1 MLGGMGES
9 TMVSAEITFGL
20 ILFGCLMGAAVLG
33 MYLSRVLPEHY
44 LGADTKDA
52 VKLAMGLVAT
62 MSALVLG
69 LLVTSVKGAY
79 DSRRGE
85 VIQMAAKVAFIDR
98 VLRAYGPE
106 ADEVRSQFREMVEES
121 TRRLWPRVNDI
132 PGQFRPNGPN
142 GHGYYSVFITEQLQR
157 LAPRDD
163 AQRSLKAQATT
174 LVMEFGQLRSMLSA
188 QSVASISRPMLI
200 VVICWLMLIF
210 LSFSLL
216 APPNPTATVALMASA
231 LSVAGAIFLILEMD
245 LPFEGMIRISSEPM
259 LRAISDLTK

>member
-1 MLGGMGES
+1 M
-9 TMVSAEITFGL
+9 SAEITFGL
-20 ILFGCLMGAAVLG
+20 ILFGCLMGAVALG
-33 MYLSRVLPEHY
+33 IYLRRVLPEHY
-44 LGADTKDA
+44 LSADTKDA

-79 DSRRGE
+79 DTRKGE

-98 VLRAYGPE
+98 VLKAYGPE
-106 ADEVRSQFREMVEES
+106 ADEVRRQFREVVEED
-121 TRRLWPRVNDI
+121 TGRLWPRVDDI
-132 PGQFRPNGPN
+132 PAQFRPNGE
-142 GHGYYSVFITEQLQR
+142 GGDSVFIADQLQR
-157 LAPRDD
+157 LVPRDD
-163 AQRSLKAQATT
+163 TQRSLKAQATN
-174 LVMEFGQLRSMLSA
+174 LVMEFGQLRSMLTA

-200 VVICWLMLIF
+200 VVICWFMLIF

-216 APPNPTATVALMASA
+216 APSNPTATVALIAST

-259 LRAISDLTK
+259 LRVISHLAK

>member
-1 MLGGMGES
+1 MLGGAGES
-9 TMVSAEITFGL
+9 TTVTAEITFGL
-20 ILFGCLMGAAVLG
+20 IFFGCLMGAGALG
-33 MYLSRVLPEHY
+33 IYLRRVLPEHY

-79 DSRRGE
+79 DTRRGE
-85 VIQMAAKVAFIDR
+85 VIQMAANVAFIDR

-106 ADEVRSQFREMVEES
+106 ADEVRSQFREMIEES

-132 PGQFRPNGPN
+132 PGQFRPNEPS
-142 GHGYYSVFITEQLQR
+142 GYYSVFISEQLQR

-163 AQRSLKAQATT
+163 TQRSLKAQATT
-174 LVMEFGQLRSMLSA
+174 LVMEFGQLRSMLTA

-231 LSVAGAIFLILEMD
+231 LSVTGAIFLILEMD

-259 LRAISDLTK
+259 LRAMSDLTK

>member
-1 MLGGMGES
+1 M
-9 TMVSAEITFGL
+9 TAEITFGI
-20 ILFGCLMGAAVLG
+20 ILFGCLMGAVILG
-33 MYLSRVLPEHY
+33 IYLRRLLPEHY
-44 LGADTKDA
+44 LGAETKDA

-79 DSRRGE
+79 DTRRAE
-85 VIQMAAKVAFIDR
+85 VIQLAAKVAFIDR
-98 VLRAYGPE
+98 VLRAYGSE

-121 TRRLWPRVNDI
+121 TRRLWPRVSDV
-132 PGQFRPNGPN
+132 PSDFRPEGQ
-142 GHGYYSVFITEQLQR
+142 GDDSVFVADQVQR

-163 AQRSLKAQATT
+163 TQHSLKTQATT
-174 LVMEFGQLRSMLSA
+174 LIMEFGQLRSMLTA
-188 QSVASISRPMLI
+188 QSVPSISRPMLI

-216 APPNPTATVALMASA
+216 APPNPTATVALVAST

-259 LRAISDLTK
+259 LRAISHLAK